1 MGVFYRRPLAL
12 FSFIFLMSALF
23 AYGISD
29 LPKILGVVAVLA
41 TVAVMAVLSI
51 ILKKARM
58 KLLVA
63 SVCISAIA
71 FSLLQS
77 FIFIS
82 MPANEAKEY
91 EGENTALCYII
102 DQEDEGQYGKKYNVK
117 VKRIGDDSVSIKALL
132 ICGFDVDLKGGDEIY
147 GYAEIDGGSTDDP
160 EQLLTLYMSDA
171 GKSYA
176 RYTSQGKGIIEILFS
191 KCGVE
196 ILSCRLSNAIKTRLY
211 SALGE
216 RNGSL
221 AMGFFTGDRSDIPAD
236 IARDFRRAGVSHLMA
251 VSGSHIA
258 ILLGGIELILKR
270 LGLHKNIRCVL
281 ITVCGLGFLFITGF
295 SLSACRSVFMLY
307 AVYISYFLR
316 ESGDPITSLFV
327 SIACIVLIFPYS
339 IADLG
344 LWMSCLATLG
354 LLTVY
359 PLIEEKIP
367 YPRKMLKPVRF
378 ILKSARELL
387 LIAIMTLISNMFLLP
402 IIWYYFGE
410 ISLVAVVSNIL
421 VTSLSSLFL
430 LSVPVLLLIASVP
443 LLGAATRGIV
453 SFLAEAIIYIVN
465 LCSKIPNATI
475 SLKYGFCAFIVIL
488 FAISLSILLIVRL
501 KKKLLVLLPY
511 SFAITSFVVCFAIHG
526 VFSSP
531 TVTYSNYGKGEML
544 VVKDNVSLSICDRTN
559 GGYRAYSEALRQ
571 MENSYATDI
580 DNYIYLS
587 YDDGNLTSLELL
599 ADEIIISTIY
609 LPTPEGDLEILSAKE
624 MHDLAREK
632 GIDVVFYGNAEV
644 IRLSYNAAVSIGGDP
659 DKEGYLCFSG
669 RKNNIVYATPEYCS
683 ADMKYDILIVGDSRK
698 EGESY
703 NIEKTDAGELYIS
716 SVGLAERLKLPD
728 ISSVFI
734 PKSESYKVDFSLK

>member
-29 LPKILGVVAVLA
+29 LMKILGVFAFLAVVVVIA
-41 TVAVMAVLSI
+41 ILSI
-51 ILKKARM
+51 IFKKTRM

-63 SVCISAIA
+63 AVCISAIV

-77 FIFIS
+77 LIFIS
-82 MPANEAKEY
+82 IPANKAKEY

-102 DQEDEGQYGKKYNVK
+102 DQADEGQYGKKYNVK

-160 EQLLTLYMSDA
+160 EQLLTIYMGDP
-171 GKSYA
+171 KNSYV
-176 RYTSQGKGIIEILFS
+176 RYTSQGKGIFETLFS
-191 KCGVE
+191 ECGVE
-196 ILSCRLSNAIKTRLY
+196 ILSGRLSNDIKARLY

-236 IARDFRRAGVSHLMA
+236 ITRDFRRAGVSHLMA

-270 LGLHKNIRCVL
+270 LGLHKNIRCIA
-281 ITVCGLGFLFITGF
+281 ITICGVGFLFITGF

-307 AVYISYFLR
+307 AVYLSYFLR

-327 SIACIVLIFPYS
+327 SIACIVLIFPHS

-367 YPRKMLKPVRF
+367 YPRRMPRPVRF
-378 ILKSARELL
+378 ILKSAREIL
-387 LIAIMTLISNMFLLP
+387 LIAIMTFIANMFLLP

-421 VTSLSSLFL
+421 VTYVSSVFL
-430 LSVPVLLLIASVP
+430 LSVPILLFVAPIP
-443 LLGAATRGIV
+443 LLGAVARGVV
-453 SFLAEAIIYIVN
+453 SFLADTIIYIVN

-475 SLKYGFCAFIVIL
+475 SLKYGFCTFIVIL
-488 FAISLSILLIVRL
+488 FAISLSIHLIVKL
-501 KKKLLVLLPY
+501 KRKLLVMLPY
-511 SFAITSFVVCFAIHG
+511 CFAIICFVVCFAIYG

-531 TVTYSNYGKGEML
+531 KVTYSNYGKGEML
-544 VVKDNVSLSICDRTN
+544 VLKDNVSLSICDRTV
-559 GGYRAYSEALRQ
+559 GGYRAYLEARWQ

-580 DNYIYLS
+580 DNYIYSS
-587 YDDGNLTSLELL
+587 YDEGNLTSLDLL
-599 ADEIIISTIY
+599 SDEIMIGTVY
-609 LPTPEGDLEILSAKE
+609 LPTPEGDLEIASARE
-624 MHDLAREK
+624 MYDLAREK
-632 GIDVVFYGNAEV
+632 GINVVFYGSADV
-644 IRLSYNAAVSIGGDP
+644 IRLSYNTAVSIGGDL
-659 DKEGYLCFSG
+659 DAEGYLCFSG

-683 ADMKYDILIVGDSRK
+683 ADMEYDILIVGDSKK
-698 EGESY
+698 EGEIY
-703 NIEKTDAGELYIS
+703 NIEKANARELYIS
-716 SVGLAERLKLPD
+716 SAELAERLKLPD
-728 ISSVFI
+728 ISAVFV
-734 PKSESYKVDFSLK
+734 PNRESYEIDFLLK